1 MDEHKEHVLSES
13 EGPDVVMEED
23 FDVNHFLG
31 AMGRKSK
38 RPLTDRRRIEELR
51 EERHL
56 RAAISDSWED

>member
-1 MDEHKEHVLSES
+1 MEDQKEHVLAES
-13 EGPDVVMEED
+13 DTPDVVMEDD
-23 FDVNHFLG
+23 FDINHFLG

-56 RAAISDSWED
+56 RAAIRNSWED